1 MTIMK
6 NKKLILASSS
16 IYRRQ
21 LLKRIVD
28 DFESIAPDIDETPFP
43 DEEPIE
49 LVARLAE
56 QKALTVAIDHPD
68 SIIIASDQICVIDKT
83 ILGKP
88 LSKEN
93 AIAQLSAY
101 SGKSVYFY
109 TSLCIVND
117 QLEPNNVTVVTT
129 KVKFKQL
136 SLHQITRY
144 IEREMPLDCAG
155 SFKCEGLGIALF
167 DSIES
172 KDPTALIGLPLI
184 SLTKQLAAIGY
195 DILD

>member
-1 MTIMK
+1 MK